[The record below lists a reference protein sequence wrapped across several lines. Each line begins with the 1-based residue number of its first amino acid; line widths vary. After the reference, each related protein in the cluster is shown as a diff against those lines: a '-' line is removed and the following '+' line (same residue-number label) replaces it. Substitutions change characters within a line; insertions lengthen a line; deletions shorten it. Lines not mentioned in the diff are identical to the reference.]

1 MPSKQENTLMTDTT
15 IKSKDRPGGSLSA
28 AFEEKIESP
37 RLGSPNLEGP
47 RSDIPTVEVPAAFRE
62 FAETGISQTREVY
75 ERLKKG
81 AEQATAVL
89 EATCAKGGKGATEYG
104 SKLIEIM
111 HANTDAAFDFAD
123 ELMSVKSFSEM
134 IELSAKHTRKQLEV
148 LADQTKEL
156 TALAQKVAAE
166 ASEPMKSSVSNAL
179 GKDR

>member
-1 MPSKQENTLMTDTT
+1 MANAAPSKETILMTDA
-15 IKSKDRPGGSLSA
+15 IKSKARPGGSLGA
-28 AFEEKIESP
+28 AFEEQIESP
-37 RLGSPNLEGP
+37 RLGSPNVEATK
-47 RSDIPTVEVPAAFRE
+47 SDSPSFEVPAGFRE

-134 IELSAKHTRKQLEV
+134 IELSGKHTRKQLET

-156 TALAQKVAAE
+156 TALAQKVATE
-166 ASEPMKSSVSNAL
+166 ASDPIKSGVGSAL
-179 GKDR
+179 

>member
-1 MPSKQENTLMTDTT
+1 MTEAT
-15 IKSKDRPGGSLSA
+15 IKAKIRPAGSLGA
-28 AFEEKIESP
+28 AFEDEIKSARVDAAHFATP
-37 RLGSPNLEGP
+37 K
-47 RSDIPTVEVPAAFRE
+47 VEVPNMEIPAAFRE

-75 ERLKKG
+75 EKLKKG

-111 HANTDAAFDFAD
+111 RANTDAAFDFAD
-123 ELMSVKSFSEM
+123 ELVSIKSFSEM

-148 LADQTKEL
+148 LTDQTKEL
-156 TALAQKVAAE
+156 TALAQKAATE
-166 ASEPMKSSVSNAL
+166 ASEPMQSGVSNAL

>member
-1 MPSKQENTLMTDTT
+1 MTDAT
-15 IKSKDRPGGSLSA
+15 IKSKARPGGSLSA

-37 RLGSPNLEGP
+37 RLGSPNFEAP
-47 RSDIPTVEVPAAFRE
+47 RVDIPKIEVPAAFRE

-75 ERLKKG
+75 ERLRKG
-81 AEQATAVL
+81 AEQATAVM
-89 EATCAKGGKGATEYG
+89 EATCAKSGQGATEYG

-134 IELSAKHTRKQLEV
+134 IELSAMHTRKQLET

-166 ASEPMKSSVSNAL
+166 AFEPIKTSVSTVSNKL
-179 GKDR
+179 T

>member
-1 MPSKQENTLMTDTT
+1 MTDATT
-15 IKSKDRPGGSLSA
+15 KSKARPAGSLGA
-28 AFEEKIESP
+28 AFEGKIESP
-37 RLGSPNLEGP
+37 GLDASNFDVTRF
-47 RSDIPTVEVPAAFRE
+47 DISKIEVPAAFRE
-62 FAETGISQTREVY
+62 LAETGISQTREVY
-75 ERLKKG
+75 ERLRKG

-89 EATCAKGGKGATEYG
+89 EATCAKGGKGATDYG

-111 HANTDAAFDFAD
+111 HANTGAAFDFSD

-134 IELSAKHTRKQLEV
+134 IELSAKHTRKQLET

-166 ASEPMKSSVSNAL
+166 ASEPIKSSVSSAL

>member
-1 MPSKQENTLMTDTT
+1 MTDAT
-15 IKSKDRPGGSLSA
+15 IKSKARPGGSLGA
-28 AFEEKIESP
+28 AFEETIESP
-37 RLGSPNLEGP
+37 RLGSPNFEAP
-47 RSDIPTVEVPAAFRE
+47 RFDIPNVEVPAAFRE

-75 ERLKKG
+75 EKLKKG

-89 EATCAKGGKGATEYG
+89 EATCVKGGKGATEYG

-111 HANTDAAFDFAD
+111 RANTDAAFDFAD

-156 TALAQKVAAE
+156 TTLAQKVAAE
-166 ASEPMKSSVSNAL
+166 ASEPMKSSASGAL
-179 GKDR
+179 EKDR

>member
-1 MPSKQENTLMTDTT
+1 
-15 IKSKDRPGGSLSA
+15 
-28 AFEEKIESP
+28 
-37 RLGSPNLEGP
+37 
-47 RSDIPTVEVPAAFRE
+47 VPAAFRE

-75 ERLKKG
+75 EKLKKG

-89 EATCAKGGKGATEYG
+89 EATCVKGGKGATEYG

-134 IELSAKHTRKQLEV
+134 IELSAKHTRKQLET

-156 TALAQKVAAE
+156 TALAQKVATE
-166 ASEPMKSSVSNAL
+166 ASDPIKSGVGSAL

>member
-1 MPSKQENTLMTDTT
+1 MANAASKETILMTDA
-15 IKSKDRPGGSLSA
+15 IKSKARPSGSLGA
-28 AFEEKIESP
+28 AFEEQIESP
-37 RLGSPNLEGP
+37 RLGSPNFEAP
-47 RSDIPTVEVPAAFRE
+47 RFDIPKLEVPAAFRE
-62 FAETGISQTREVY
+62 FAETGIGQTREVY

-123 ELMSVKSFSEM
+123 ELVSIKSFSEM

-148 LADQTKEL
+148 LTDQTKEL
-156 TALAQKVAAE
+156 TALAQKA
-166 ASEPMKSSVSNAL
+166 
-179 GKDR
+179 